1 MDLTKAE
8 GINKKI
14 LRDGKNTQNYTK
26 SNLMARKQWWCNH
39 SLKAKYLGV
48 WSQVGLR
55 KHHYEQN

>member
-26 SNLMARKQWWCNH
+26 SNLTARKQ
-39 SLKAKYLGV
+39 
-48 WSQVGLR
+48 
-55 KHHYEQN
+55 